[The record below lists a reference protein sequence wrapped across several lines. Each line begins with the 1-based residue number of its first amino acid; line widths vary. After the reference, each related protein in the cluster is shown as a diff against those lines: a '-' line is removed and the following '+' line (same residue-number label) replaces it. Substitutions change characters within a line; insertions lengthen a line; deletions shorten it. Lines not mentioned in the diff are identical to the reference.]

1 LDCSTFWKA
10 FFPCNVIIVFVCGNL
25 YRVVEMSATIF
36 WGSINTKTKH
46 LYVMAPSC
54 FMGCLERAEMELPN
68 TFGANDIQKLRGL
81 AAAMDEKRN
90 SFNELIEAIEKHG
103 SVNVWYEY

>member
-1 LDCSTFWKA
+1 
-10 FFPCNVIIVFVCGNL
+10 
-25 YRVVEMSATIF
+25 MSATIF
-36 WGSINTKTKH
+36 WEPINLKPKH
-46 LYVMAPSC
+46 LYVLAPSW

-68 TFGANDIQKLRGL
+68 SFGADDIPKLRGL

-90 SFNELIEAIEKHG
+90 PFNELIEAIEKNG